1 MNLLFITKFYPPL
14 DEFNDGHQPKDPYN
28 FSAPSI
34 KKNFSQFKFVMK
46 PISII
51 KLIENFN

>member
-28 FSAPSI
+28 ISAPSI